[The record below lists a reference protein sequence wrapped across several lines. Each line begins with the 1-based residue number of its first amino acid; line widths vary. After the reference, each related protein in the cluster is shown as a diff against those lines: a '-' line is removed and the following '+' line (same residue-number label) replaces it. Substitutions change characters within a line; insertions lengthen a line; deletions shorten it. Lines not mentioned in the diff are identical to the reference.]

1 MSNLLSRILVAAILL
16 PLALAILWFGG
27 IWLLAVGVVIA
38 VLGLHELWTM
48 ARPLRPVPLAGY
60 LGAVAMVVAAWF
72 EGIAGL
78 ALVLG
83 PVLLVIFILG
93 AAAPGPAGTAVAGL
107 GVTVFG
113 VVWVG
118 GGLGAIIILRDVSF
132 DTVLAVLLGTWA
144 ADIGAYAI
152 GRMIGRHKLAP
163 AISPGKTWEGFIAGV
178 VAGTAVVWW
187 ILYGTDLGSLP
198 ALVVGLAVAISGPFG
213 DLLESYVKRDLGVK
227 DSGRLLAGHGGV
239 LDRIDATLISAPV
252 AMAALFLLT

>member
-1 MSNLLSRILVAAILL
+1 MSNLLSRILVAAVLL
-16 PLALAILWFGG
+16 PVAVAVLWFGG
-27 IWLLAVGVVIA
+27 VWILAAGVLIA
-38 VLGLHELWTM
+38 ILGLHELWTM

-93 AAAPGPAGTAVAGL
+93 AAAPGPAGTAVGGL
-107 GVTVFG
+107 GVTLFG

-118 GGLGAIIILRDVSF
+118 GGLGAIVILREISF

-152 GRMIGRHKLAP
+152 GRMIGRRKLAP

-187 ILYGTDLGSLP
+187 ILYGTELGSVA
-198 ALVVGLAVAISGPFG
+198 ALIVGLAVAITGPFG

-252 AMAALFLLT
+252 AMVALFLLT

>member
-1 MSNLLSRILVAAILL
+1 MSNLLSRILVAAVLL
-16 PLALAILWFGG
+16 PVAVAVLWFGG
-27 IWLLAVGVVIA
+27 VWILAAGVLIA
-38 VLGLHELWTM
+38 ILGLHELWTM

-93 AAAPGPAGTAVAGL
+93 AAAPGPAGTAVGGL
-107 GVTVFG
+107 GVTLFG

-118 GGLGAIIILRDVSF
+118 GGLGAIVILREISF

-152 GRMIGRHKLAP
+152 GRMIGRRKLAP
-163 AISPGKTWEGFIAGV
+163 AIDRKSV
-178 VAGTAVVWW
+178 V
-187 ILYGTDLGSLP
+187 
-198 ALVVGLAVAISGPFG
+198 
-213 DLLESYVKRDLGVK
+213 
-227 DSGRLLAGHGGV
+227 
-239 LDRIDATLISAPV
+239 
-252 AMAALFLLT
+252 

>member
-1 MSNLLSRILVAAILL
+1 MSNLLSRILVAAVLL
-16 PLALAILWFGG
+16 PVAVAVLWFGG
-27 IWLLAVGVVIA
+27 VWILAAGVLIA
-38 VLGLHELWTM
+38 ILGLHELWTM

-93 AAAPGPAGTAVAGL
+93 AAAPGPAGTAVGGL
-107 GVTVFG
+107 GVTLFG

-118 GGLGAIIILRDVSF
+118 GGLGAIVILREISF

-152 GRMIGRHKLAP
+152 GRMIGRRKLAP
-163 AISPGKTWEGFIAGV
+163 AISPGKTWEGFIAGI

-187 ILYGTDLGSLP
+187 ILYGTELGSVA
-198 ALVVGLAVAISGPFG
+198 ALIVGLAVAITGPFG

-252 AMAALFLLT
+252 AMVALFLLT